1 MTGTKVLKKQCLILK
16 KIVNEARISRQ
27 KRKEKVIDMLKE
39 YRDVPNIKNKLGVD
53 VPVFMISINEDVREA
68 TIQAMTS
75 KGYKDIYA
83 KEHLQEFIDYVFDFH
98 REKFGEDHGANLC
111 KDDNDVWKMY
121 MKHKY
126 NHIKKIV
133 HLRGKNTA
141 IDLFDYP
148 EDFIYAGVYLKTYYD
163 EEKIDTESSEVKIF
177 HVHPAYH
184 GGMETFELSFDDF
197 KKIQEKF
204 NSIMNQ

>member
-75 KGYKDIYA
+75 K
-83 KEHLQEFIDYVFDFH
+83 
-98 REKFGEDHGANLC
+98 
-111 KDDNDVWKMY
+111 
-121 MKHKY
+121 
-126 NHIKKIV
+126 
-133 HLRGKNTA
+133 
-141 IDLFDYP
+141 
-148 EDFIYAGVYLKTYYD
+148 
-163 EEKIDTESSEVKIF
+163 
-177 HVHPAYH
+177 
-184 GGMETFELSFDDF
+184 
-197 KKIQEKF
+197 
-204 NSIMNQ
+204 